1 MVIVI
6 ALALAIGLVG
16 AWVYAGYPLPRRASA
31 LSAALRKKAQ
41 VGARPAGEAVSSAP
55 GPGASPARP

>member
-16 AWVYAGYPLPRRASA
+16 AWVYAGCPLPRRASA
-31 LSAALRKKAQ
+31 LLFSGRVPDAE
-41 VGARPAGEAVSSAP
+41 RPAGEAVSSAP
-55 GPGASPARP
+55 GPGASPAHP

>member
-16 AWVYAGYPLPRRASA
+16 AWVYAGCPRPSRASA
-31 LSAALRKKAQ
+31 LFFAGRVPDAE
-41 VGARPAGEAVSSAP
+41 RPAGEAVSSAP
-55 GPGASPARP
+55 APGASPARP